1 MSGTTPRNEAVEL
14 LRAILL
20 VLESQDRRL
29 TAIERALV
37 GPDVA
42 PARELDSQ
50 YGNPVIKKDPKGWRG
65 PSFQGKRLSQA
76 TPEYLDVLAELKDWI
91 AEQEDKKGTP
101 EGDKYAAF
109 SRKDAARARG
119 WAKRLRDGW
128 KPPKEPRD
136 ARETEPEQESD
147 LQF

>member
-20 VLESQDRRL
+20 VLENQERRL
-29 TAIERALV
+29 AVIERALV

-50 YGNPVIKKDPKGWRG
+50 YGDPVIKKDPKGWRG
-65 PSFQGKRLSQA
+65 PSFQGKRLSQT
-76 TPEYLDVLAELKDWI
+76 TPEYLDTLAELKDWM
-91 AEQEDKKGTP
+91 AEQETKKGTP

-136 ARETEPEQESD
+136 AREPEPEQESD